1 MVDSIEESTHT
12 SAFDRVKGAKGQKVD
27 SAAFDL
33 VPVDREE
40 QAKKLREIPV
50 EELRREKRTKK
61 RNPTGKRIRRDEW
74 LAPLTLGAKDAA
86 DPESSA
92 SGVRARIKVF
102 CISSCRSIY
111 VYCAGR
117 PSKALV

>member
-40 QAKKLREIPV
+40 QAKKLRETPV
-50 EELRREKRTKK
+50 EELRREREQ
-61 RNPTGKRIRRDEW
+61 RNVIQPVS
-74 LAPLTLGAKDAA
+74 
-86 DPESSA
+86 ESVA
-92 SGVRARIKVF
+92 TSGLLR
-102 CISSCRSIY
+102 
-111 VYCAGR
+111 
-117 PSKALV
+117 